1 MILFFMDRY
10 LKSSEASKLLGT
22 SSSSLWEL
30 KSTKVLEAGKH
41 WIYVTGKPR
50 SNVLFNIDKIRQW
63 QIDMTK
69 YIESPQWD
77 IKEGKELATVK
88 VYLNTGIIAG
98 LIGVGFISST
108 LVFGVLLL
116 VLK

>member
-1 MILFFMDRY
+1 MDRY
-10 LKSSEASKLLGT
+10 LKSAEAAKFLGI

-41 WIYVTGKPR
+41 WIYVTGKSR

-69 YIESPQWD
+69 YIESPGRD
-77 IKEGKELATVK
+77 IKAEKE
-88 VYLNTGIIAG
+88 
-98 LIGVGFISST
+98 ISN
-108 LVFGVLLL
+108 FED
-116 VLK
+116 

>member
-1 MILFFMDRY
+1 MDRY
-10 LKSSEASKLLGT
+10 LKSSEASKFLGI

-41 WIYVTGKPR
+41 CIYVTGKTR

-69 YIESPQWD
+69 YMESPEKD
-77 IKEGKELATVK
+77 IKAATQ
-88 VYLNTGIIAG
+88 
-98 LIGVGFISST
+98 ISN
-108 LVFGVLLL
+108 FED
-116 VLK
+116 

>member
-1 MILFFMDRY
+1 MNRY
-10 LKSSEASKLLGT
+10 LKSSEAAKFLGI

-50 SNVLFNIDKIRQW
+50 SNVLFNVDTIRQW

-69 YIESPQWD
+69 FIESPEID
-77 IKEGKELATVK
+77 NEAASNIET
-88 VYLNTGIIAG
+88 YND
-98 LIGVGFISST
+98 
-108 LVFGVLLL
+108 
-116 VLK
+116 

>member
-1 MILFFMDRY
+1 MDRY
-10 LKSSEASKLLGT
+10 LKSAEASKFLGI

-41 WIYVTGKPR
+41 WIYVTGKSR

-69 YIESPQWD
+69 YIESLGRD
-77 IKEGKELATVK
+77 IKAETK
-88 VYLNTGIIAG
+88 
-98 LIGVGFISST
+98 ISN
-108 LVFGVLLL
+108 FED
-116 VLK
+116 

>member
-1 MILFFMDRY
+1 MDRY
-10 LKSSEASKLLGT
+10 LKSAEVSKFLGI

-30 KSTKVLEAGKH
+30 KSKKVLEAGKH

-69 YIESPQWD
+69 YIESPERD
-77 IKEGKELATVK
+77 
-88 VYLNTGIIAG
+88 
-98 LIGVGFISST
+98 
-108 LVFGVLLL
+108 
-116 VLK
+116 LKAETKIPNFED

>member
-1 MILFFMDRY
+1 MDTY
-10 LKSSEASKLLGT
+10 LKSSEASKFLGI

-50 SNVLFNIDKIRQW
+50 SNVLFNVNAIRQW

-69 YIESPQWD
+69 YIDSPERNN
-77 IKEGKELATVK
+77 KE
-88 VYLNTGIIAG
+88 
-98 LIGVGFISST
+98 ISRI
-108 LVFGVLLL
+108 VP
-116 VLK
+116 KKD

>member
-1 MILFFMDRY
+1 MDRY
-10 LKSSEASKLLGT
+10 LKSLEASKFLGI

-30 KSTKVLEAGKH
+30 KSTKALEAGKN

-69 YIESPQWD
+69 YIENSERNEEAASK
-77 IKEGKELATVK
+77 IATDE
-88 VYLNTGIIAG
+88 Y
-98 LIGVGFISST
+98 
-108 LVFGVLLL
+108 
-116 VLK
+116 

>member
-1 MILFFMDRY
+1 MGRY
-10 LKSSEASKLLGT
+10 LKSAEVSKFLGI

-41 WIYVTGKPR
+41 WIYVTGKSR

-69 YIESPQWD
+69 YIENPQRD
-77 IKEGKELATVK
+77 IKAAKQIPDFEDWQK
-88 VYLNTGIIAG
+88 I
-98 LIGVGFISST
+98 
-108 LVFGVLLL
+108 
-116 VLK
+116 

>member
-1 MILFFMDRY
+1 MDRY
-10 LKSSEASKLLGT
+10 LKSAEASKFLGI

-41 WIYVTGKPR
+41 WIYVTGKSR

-69 YIESPQWD
+69 YIESHGRD
-77 IKEGKELATVK
+77 IKAEKE
-88 VYLNTGIIAG
+88 
-98 LIGVGFISST
+98 ISN
-108 LVFGVLLL
+108 FED
-116 VLK
+116 

>member
-1 MILFFMDRY
+1 MDRY
-10 LKSSEASKLLGT
+10 LKSAEASKFLGI

-41 WIYVTGKPR
+41 WIYVAGKSR

-69 YIESPQWD
+69 YIESPERD
-77 IKEGKELATVK
+77 IKAETQ
-88 VYLNTGIIAG
+88 
-98 LIGVGFISST
+98 ISN
-108 LVFGVLLL
+108 FED
-116 VLK
+116 

>member
-1 MILFFMDRY
+1 MDRY
-10 LKSSEASKLLGT
+10 LNSAEASKFLGI

-41 WIYVTGKPR
+41 WIYVTGKSR

-69 YIESPQWD
+69 YIESPERG
-77 IKEGKELATVK
+77 IKAKTK
-88 VYLNTGIIAG
+88 
-98 LIGVGFISST
+98 ISN
-108 LVFGVLLL
+108 FED
-116 VLK
+116 